1 MGRNGK
7 INGEV
12 HAKKLIIQ
20 GLIEGSA
27 EADRIEI
34 HADGKMSGSVTSSEL
49 VIEAQAIF
57 EGESHFKARPAL
69 ANKKSSS
76 SSSAPKKKVE
86 ELPEKATADKAS
98 KEKSA

>member
-20 GLIEGSA
+20 GLIDGSA

-34 HADGKMSGSVTSSEL
+34 HADGKMIGKVTSSEL
-49 VIEAQAIF
+49 VIEAKAIF
-57 EGESHFKARPAL
+57 EGESHFKARPELPA
-69 ANKKSSS
+69 A
-76 SSSAPKKKVE
+76 KKKRS
-86 ELPEKATADKAS
+86 S
-98 KEKSA
+98 KEPQALEEKPKSQDKSA